1 MSNKPPHGQELR
13 RSLRWYPIY
22 LLMYAAGIAALS
34 VRNYPILAILY
45 RTCINSPTHTNPRDA
60 LIVRVL
66 DEMAQID
73 RGFRCLPA
81 YTRSPVPC
89 SDYILDVLRPEIDR
103 LLFLGETYERFFDD
117 LEMISALVYADI
129 TEHQSGRFWAAP
141 GRFAYKSRSSTGPM
155 QSFITDAASKG
166 EDMPFLKIGL
176 FSSSVTRFEQTTK
189 AYLQLLT
196 EMKSF
201 R

>member
-1 MSNKPPHGQELR
+1 MPK
-13 RSLRWYPIY
+13 
-22 LLMYAAGIAALS
+22 
-34 VRNYPILAILY
+34 
-45 RTCINSPTHTNPRDA
+45 
-60 LIVRVL
+60 
-66 DEMAQID
+66 ID

-189 AYLQLLT
+189 ANRNEVIPIKNISGMRIGT
-196 EMKSF
+196 ESIKRRGTSSSICTVF
-201 R
+201 HASPVPDTTNL